1 MCLFI
6 KRKKQQQPQQRVVAV
21 IYNALSYALDDNPVA
36 PKRRGAGLAVVEE
49 TTETGIVW
57 ELRPVEPI
65 AKGREAA
72 FNESVAWFKRRV
84 FNNEPLPTNIDELK
98 NRLEIAHWAIL
109 QICIR

>member
-21 IYNALSYALDDNPVA
+21 IYNALSYELDDNPVA
-36 PKRRGAGLAVVEE
+36 PKRRSAGLAVVEE
-49 TTETGIVW
+49 TSETGMTW
-57 ELRPVEPI
+57 ELRPVEPV
-65 AKGREAA
+65 ARGREAA

-98 NRLEIAHWAIL
+98 NRLEIAHWAML
-109 QICIR
+109 QIL